1 MVVKGEVREVGV
13 GAGRGELIPRPLT
26 ALVKPGTKGK
36 SILLSKGQ
44 GVLRSLDVQRC
55 RIYEL
60 FLTVI
65 RGKINNNCQ
74 AMPKKNRN
82 ARNDGKKMKFNGK
95 GQRGSKK

>member
-1 MVVKGEVREVGV
+1 MVVKGEVREVGI
-13 GAGRGELIPRPLT
+13 GGWGELIPRPLT

-60 FLTVI
+60 FLTVT

-74 AMPKKNRN
+74 AMPKKDRN
-82 ARNDGKKMKFNGK
+82 ARNGGGKK
-95 GQRGSKK
+95 